1 MLLQGSPRRTG
12 GAAGAAGQADS
23 RAPVLLSL
31 TAAVGGTDRPAA
43 RHDPIEPSPGVV
55 PCDTLVVSGRS
66 LRLDTGTLRA
76 QSQKPSFS
84 SFFTMSARV
93 EVRLPDQSIAQLDE
107 MCSTEELSR
116 AETIRKALALYS
128 IVLEEKSKGQSFYV
142 AKDIPDDID
151 FKIKELTFIG

>member
-1 MLLQGSPRRTG
+1 
-12 GAAGAAGQADS
+12 
-23 RAPVLLSL
+23 
-31 TAAVGGTDRPAA
+31 
-43 RHDPIEPSPGVV
+43 
-55 PCDTLVVSGRS
+55 
-66 LRLDTGTLRA
+66 
-76 QSQKPSFS
+76 
-84 SFFTMSARV
+84 MSARV